1 MTGGKSE
8 VATFNSVIR
17 PRMKGNSRMNCK
29 NAKKLIEHL
38 NGNIN
43 LEVGISAMTF
53 EHIFI
58 NLILSDL
65 EVWPTGTFRPFS

>member
-1 MTGGKSE
+1 
-8 VATFNSVIR
+8 
-17 PRMKGNSRMNCK
+17 MN
-29 NAKKLIEHL
+29 LV
-38 NGNIN
+38 
-43 LEVGISAMTF
+43 VGISVMTF

>member
-1 MTGGKSE
+1 
-8 VATFNSVIR
+8 
-17 PRMKGNSRMNCK
+17 MKGNSRMNCK
-29 NAKKLIEHL
+29 NAKKLTVFFLIEHL

-43 LEVGISAMTF
+43 LVVGISAMTF